1 MRAKKTTVTIA
12 SAISMIH
19 LFGFGGSAW
28 GDWRTVW
35 YERFQTNAQ
44 LQCVDGTRSM
54 WDFFR
59 MTMLPDR

>member
-1 MRAKKTTVTIA
+1 MAC
-12 SAISMIH
+12 
-19 LFGFGGSAW
+19 LFGFGGSA
-28 GDWRTVW
+28 GGGWRTVW

-44 LQCVDGTRSM
+44 LQCVYGTRSM